1 MTTEQEI
8 MNATDNRK
16 NEIQELERRV
26 QELKLLNEY
35 EKLMSD
41 FNNAKENIGKAFAS
55 KGLKFFTLGRYTKLN
70 NLRLIKIS
78 EVYLGDEYNEE
89 RINSFEDYK
98 RCLHR
103 NEIRPICVGETIY
116 ISIVDN
122 RHNFSITEMKGHP
135 HRILGFCQEIKLE
148 TYNNLRNIISNS
160 IDSILCEPIKDIK
173 NTTEYAEPDRVSVLK
188 ERGYDFIEIS
198 TDEEYALCNHPFVYF
213 NRLLNTELSRDIIKD
228 FIKEEQRLDALDKD
242 YYFAGERIKRI
253 GNHAKHINILNNL
266 LDRMISNIK

>member
-8 MNATDNRK
+8 INSTDNRK

-41 FNNAKENIGKAFAS
+41 FNNAKEKFIGKAFAS
-55 KGLKFFTLGRYTKLN
+55 KGLKFSTLGRYTKLN

-78 EVYLGDEYNEE
+78 EVYLGDKYNDKE

-98 RCLHR
+98 RCLDR
-103 NEIRPICVGETIY
+103 NNLKPICVGETIY
-116 ISIVDN
+116 VSIVDN
-122 RHNFSITEMKGHP
+122 RHDFSITEIKDQP
-135 HRILGFCQEIKLE
+135 HKILGFCQEIKLE

-188 ERGYDFIEIS
+188 KGVTIS
-198 TDEEYALCNHPFVYF
+198 
-213 NRLLNTELSRDIIKD
+213 
-228 FIKEEQRLDALDKD
+228 
-242 YYFAGERIKRI
+242 
-253 GNHAKHINILNNL
+253 
-266 LDRMISNIK
+266 